1 MVFLS
6 AAISPQHIPPEIW
19 SQAISWL
26 PLAHQKTM
34 LSVSRFFHD
43 IALPFVFS
51 SVRLYVLGGSETFDM
66 LETHQAD
73 FALETEHVL
82 MRRSWEIQHRILDDP
97 HFALLVKDMTVVIF
111 TESQAIFEILTLT
124 KVLDTLKNL
133 RTFRCYGSDT
143 NDFNQDVLTEI
154 IQAVPSTVQ
163 HLLYSSRLS
172 LDILDRLPNLTFL
185 EYRPIVYH
193 PDIDFAASLP
203 LSEDTL
209 NGFKFDS
216 SIHRHLQALAID
228 GIWVERIPVWVYNQL
243 TCLELISGN
252 YDDQINLD
260 FICHHCPLLESLSF
274 VGEVHARI
282 CLTLPKETTF
292 QRLHSLRLSCKW
304 HTPGHGS
311 TVDHI
316 LSLTS
321 FLQSHNTLRRL
332 YLRVFEDIM
341 IVPSLPSFLRS
352 IQELS
357 HLEVFGL
364 HTGYEDLTQEMLAY
378 LLTYL
383 PLGLK
388 ALNLA
393 MSWDTNSGSH
403 AALLM
408 DFLSPMPNIRFLH
421 IYRTAERL
429 PVSVEELALEL
440 KGLTMIGLTRGIRD
454 VDRSGPEIQI
464 TKWPRWKTKFF
475 VESDFQDPDF
485 AWLLK
490 YR

>member
-1 MVFLS
+1 MSL
-6 AAISPQHIPPEIW
+6 I
-19 SQAISWL
+19 
-26 PLAHQKTM
+26 
-34 LSVSRFFHD
+34 
-43 IALPFVFS
+43 
-51 SVRLYVLGGSETFDM
+51 VL
-66 LETHQAD
+66 
-73 FALETEHVL
+73 
-82 MRRSWEIQHRILDDP
+82 R
-97 HFALLVKDMTVVIF
+97 
-111 TESQAIFEILTLT
+111 
-124 KVLDTLKNL
+124 
-133 RTFRCYGSDT
+133 
-143 NDFNQDVLTEI
+143 
-154 IQAVPSTVQ
+154 
-163 HLLYSSRLS
+163 SRLS
-172 LDILDRLPNLTFL
+172 IDILDRLPNLTFL

-228 GIWVERIPVWVYNQL
+228 VIWVERIPVWVYNQL
-243 TCLELISGN
+243 TCLELISGG

-403 AALLM
+403 AALLVS
-408 DFLSPMPNIRFLH
+408 LSAVQFSISLMTL
-421 IYRTAERL
+421 RL
-429 PVSVEELALEL
+429 VLDGLSISNARYPVPSHL
-440 KGLTMIGLTRGIRD
+440 
-454 VDRSGPEIQI
+454 
-464 TKWPRWKTKFF
+464 
-475 VESDFQDPDF
+475 
-485 AWLLK
+485 
-490 YR
+490 